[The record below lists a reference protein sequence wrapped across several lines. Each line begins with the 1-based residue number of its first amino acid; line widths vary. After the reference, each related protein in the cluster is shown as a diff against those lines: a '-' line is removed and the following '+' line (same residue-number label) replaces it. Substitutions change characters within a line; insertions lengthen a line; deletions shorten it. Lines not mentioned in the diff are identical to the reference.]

1 MSRSTPRKKSSA
13 SILPGPRFAVVSLL
27 LLSGLLIAGHA
38 RAEPRSPYYT
48 LIYDYEVASFCGLV
62 KSPVHAAYKA
72 KRADLEAASDM
83 SYPELT
89 RIRIGAMAD
98 AEREYIN
105 RGLGGHK
112 PWCRSDGVTGVERIL
127 SD

>member
-13 SILPGPRFAVVSLL
+13 SILPGPKSGVVSLL
-27 LLSGLLIAGHA
+27 LLSGLLVAGHA

-72 KRADLEAASDM
+72 KRGSLEAASGL
-83 SYPELT
+83 SHPELT
-89 RIRIGAMAD
+89 TIRIGAMAD

-112 PWCRSDGVTGVERIL
+112 PWCRLDGVAGVKRIL

>member
-1 MSRSTPRKKSSA
+1 MSPSTPRKKSSA
-13 SILPGPRFAVVSLL
+13 SILPRPKRGVLSVY
-27 LLSGLLIAGHA
+27 LLSGLLFAGHA
-38 RAEPRSPYYT
+38 LAEPRSPYYT
-48 LIYDYEVASFCGLV
+48 LIYDYEVASFCGIV

-72 KRADLEAASDM
+72 KRNGLETASGL
-83 SYPELT
+83 SHPELT
-89 RIRIGAMAD
+89 KIRIGAMAD

-112 PWCRSDGVTGVERIL
+112 PWCRSDGVAGVKRIL